1 MDSRHTPQDLV
12 PDSLMRQL
20 ASTILSFAAI
30 TAPISTAVIL
40 TQDRPYELAIGI
52 TALVFGL
59 WLMRNALSTT
69 LLVISLLLITFISG
83 ISSMFGEGTVTTALV
98 IVQVPLL
105 LLTMNLN
112 KWTAFSL
119 IVA

>member
-1 MDSRHTPQDLV
+1 MDSQHTPQDLV
-12 PDSLMRQL
+12 PNNLMRQL
-20 ASTILSFAAI
+20 ALKILLFAAI
-30 TAPISTAVIL
+30 TAPIVTGVFL
-40 TQDRPYELAIGI
+40 TQDRPYELATGI
-52 TALVFGL
+52 WAAVVGL

-69 LLVISLLLITFISG
+69 LLVISLMLIAFISG

-112 KWTAFSL
+112 KWSSFAL
-119 IVA
+119 KI